1 MKSALRTRQ
10 AGKQMSPSAKQ
21 LTARRQ
27 QGFEKA
33 KDKRRKAILEACERL
48 IRETGS
54 TDFSMKELATAAG
67 ISTYTTYN
75 LIGSKAT
82 VFYVLLNRGID
93 QIDVERLLSGTH
105 PDPFQRV
112 FDAGLA
118 VANVFASDPE
128 FYRPLMRYLLGVLDP
143 VNRPDYMSRAFD
155 YWHQAVQPIA
165 DADLLRHGMSASSL
179 ARNLQ
184 VFFTGAIDYWVHG
197 ELSGEELRA
206 QVRYGVAVHLLAL
219 AQDDRAAG
227 LQTIIA
233 GTESVITTVAMRQL
247 HTRV

>member
-1 MKSALRTRQ
+1 
-10 AGKQMSPSAKQ
+10 MSSSAKQ

-33 KDKRRKAILEACERL
+33 KEKRRTAILEACERL
-48 IRETGS
+48 IRETGT
-54 TDFSMKELATAAG
+54 TDFSMKDLAAAAG

-93 QIDVERLLSGTH
+93 RIDVERILSGTH

-143 VNRPDYMSRAFD
+143 VNRPAYMSRAFD

-165 DADLLRHGMSASSL
+165 DADLLCHGMSASSL

-206 QVRYGVAVHLLAL
+206 QVRYGITLHLLAL
-219 AQDDRAAG
+219 ARDDRAAG
-227 LQTIIA
+227 LETIIA
-233 GTESVITTVAMRQL
+233 ETEPVITKVAMRQL
-247 HTRV
+247 SAKN

>member
-1 MKSALRTRQ
+1 MNCVERDK
-10 AGKQMSPSAKQ
+10 
-21 LTARRQ
+21 TARQR

-33 KDKRRKAILEACERL
+33 KDKRRAAILAACERL
-48 IRETGS
+48 IRETAS
-54 TDFSMKELATAAG
+54 TEFSMKDLAVSAG

-82 VFYVLLNRGID
+82 VFYLLLNRGID
-93 QIDVERLLSGTH
+93 QIDVEQILAGLSR
-105 PDPFQRV
+105 DPFQHV

-143 VNRPDYMSRAFD
+143 VNRPAYMNRAFD
-155 YWHQAVQPIA
+155 YWFKAVRPIEEA
-165 DADLLRHGMSASSL
+165 GLLAHGISAASL

-197 ELSGEELRA
+197 ELSGDELRA
-206 QVRYGVAVHLLAL
+206 QVRYGVAVHILAL
-219 AQDDRAAG
+219 AHGKRSASLEQVIGDLGESIDA
-227 LQTIIA
+227 IA
-233 GTESVITTVAMRQL
+233 IR
-247 HTRV
+247 

>member
-1 MKSALRTRQ
+1 
-10 AGKQMSPSAKQ
+10 MSRSERDKA
-21 LTARRQ
+21 ARRQ

-33 KDKRRKAILEACERL
+33 KDKRRAAILLACERL
-48 IRETGS
+48 IRQTAS

-93 QIDVERLLSGTH
+93 QIGVERMLAGMN

-128 FYRPLMRYLLGVLDP
+128 FYRPLMRFLLGVLDP

-155 YWHQAVQPIA
+155 YWHQTVKPIEEEG
-165 DADLLRHGMSASSL
+165 LLRHGMTAISL

-197 ELSGEELRA
+197 ELSGEELIE
-206 QVRYGVAVHLLAL
+206 QVRYGIAVHLLAL
-219 AQDDRAAG
+219 SHEEWAVRLESIIQDIG
-227 LQTIIA
+227 
-233 GTESVITTVAMRQL
+233 GVIDDLSIRQL
-247 HTRV
+247 QKGRQLIEACII